1 MKTKHK
7 IQLIF
12 IMLFP
17 IINAQVNITRPS
29 LDVGACSLP
38 SSYFKL
44 GNIKITETQNGDFA
58 TGTAKTIIFSA
69 PTGLQ
74 FLANTGVVSAT
85 GGKNLSGES
94 ITVTSSIITVQFNC
108 SGTNKLD
115 LMTISGLKVRASNVG
130 LYSLSRSAG
139 TAIINGLTNGTTITG
154 NLGFTT
160 VSSNL
165 FRTNPTISGKLD
177 WNQSSTWECNAVPPN
192 DGSANVII
200 RAYQNNSY
208 NSNNAVFFSGLPNI
222 QSLTIESNANF
233 SSPSGSGKNLT
244 ILGDFTIKSGG
255 TYQQI
260 NWSQSGINSIQIGG
274 NFINNGSMVSSS
286 GNGGNGLRIEMN
298 GTTPQ
303 IISGSGF
310 FRMIGNG
317 PGTGSLVISNQT
329 GVELQSNFLTD
340 NSNGNIGTVIIDGLM
355 TFSNPNIK
363 FFGIGNLQLNG
374 KTVLKAGTFNEH
386 YAMTGTKII
395 ANTSTIEY
403 TNISSFISSTNIP
416 SLNLN
421 NLIINNTI
429 SGITSIENPLSVGG
443 TLSLLGGN
451 VINGVNTIQIGTS
464 QSNKGLLTY
473 SSGVIIGKVKRWF
486 SGTNIGNQTGLFPI
500 GNSFDFQKR
509 FAKVEYTQPSDG
521 GSITAEWT
529 NQSMGSI
536 VTNEPIATSCNGTF
550 TISNTAS
557 GFWTM
562 TPADGILNSE
572 NKNYN
577 ITLSAN
583 NLNDFSNDCH
593 ITAVKRDNN
602 NIWSNSGAHLDNT
615 GTAINPTIT
624 RLNASGWSNWG
635 LGGEGGDPLPVEL
648 SSLSAECLE
657 KNIIINWVTA
667 SENNSASFILEKSE
681 NCMQWIISEEVAAAG
696 FSNELLN
703 YSIVDNRVEG
713 LFYYRLS
720 QKDFDGKMRIYD
732 PIHAECKD
740 ESPFT
745 ILLWPNPSENGF
757 NLFIN
762 DNSLKGSCTISMKN
776 SLGIEVLNKQIYC
789 DSGMNLFQFSDLSL
803 PAGMYFVQ
811 VSNDINFSKVIKHL
825 IK

>member
-1 MKTKHK
+1 
-7 IQLIF
+7 
-12 IMLFP
+12 
-17 IINAQVNITRPS
+17 
-29 LDVGACSLP
+29 
-38 SSYFKL
+38 
-44 GNIKITETQNGDFA
+44 
-58 TGTAKTIIFSA
+58 
-69 PTGLQ
+69 
-74 FLANTGVVSAT
+74 
-85 GGKNLSGES
+85 
-94 ITVTSSIITVQFNC
+94 
-108 SGTNKLD
+108 
-115 LMTISGLKVRASNVG
+115 
-130 LYSLSRSAG
+130 
-139 TAIINGLTNGTTITG
+139 
-154 NLGFTT
+154 
-160 VSSNL
+160 
-165 FRTNPTISGKLD
+165 
-177 WNQSSTWECNAVPPN
+177 
-192 DGSANVII
+192 
-200 RAYQNNSY
+200 
-208 NSNNAVFFSGLPNI
+208 
-222 QSLTIESNANF
+222 
-233 SSPSGSGKNLT
+233 
-244 ILGDFTIKSGG
+244 
-255 TYQQI
+255 
-260 NWSQSGINSIQIGG
+260 
-274 NFINNGSMVSSS
+274 
-286 GNGGNGLRIEMN
+286 
-298 GTTPQ
+298 
-303 IISGSGF
+303 
-310 FRMIGNG
+310 
-317 PGTGSLVISNQT
+317 
-329 GVELQSNFLTD
+329 
-340 NSNGNIGTVIIDGLM
+340 
-355 TFSNPNIK
+355 
-363 FFGIGNLQLNG
+363 
-374 KTVLKAGTFNEH
+374 
-386 YAMTGTKII
+386 
-395 ANTSTIEY
+395 
-403 TNISSFISSTNIP
+403 
-416 SLNLN
+416 
-421 NLIINNTI
+421 
-429 SGITSIENPLSVGG
+429 
-443 TLSLLGGN
+443 
-451 VINGVNTIQIGTS
+451 
-464 QSNKGLLTY
+464 
-473 SSGVIIGKVKRWF
+473 
-486 SGTNIGNQTGLFPI
+486 
-500 GNSFDFQKR
+500 
-509 FAKVEYTQPSDG
+509 
-521 GSITAEWT
+521 
-529 NQSMGSI
+529 MGSI